1 MDWRL
6 AKSLIQLRAELD
18 TIYPKRDRSSDGSI
32 GDAAHASRTSDHNPW
47 VHDHNEQPIVTA
59 IDIDKDIGPGF
70 VSRDLAE
77 WLRQRRDPRIKYAI
91 SNGQMFS
98 SYGNNARKAW
108 EWGVYTGSNAHKEH
122 MHLSVLDR
130 EPLFDSQTP
139 WNIISIKSKQ
149 PTQPAEPV
157 KPAPPAAPIQPG
169 VRATLRLGSAGED
182 VKYLQRMLGKLS
194 VDGDFGPNT
203 RNSVKAFQ
211 KRAGIDQSGV
221 VDQPT
226 WAALEA

>member
-18 TIYPKRDRSSDGSI
+18 TLYPKRDRESDGSI

-47 VHDHNEQPIVTA
+47 VHDHNGQPIVTA
-59 IDIDKDIGPGF
+59 IDVDKDITTDF
-70 VSRDLAE
+70 HSRDLAE
-77 WLRQRRDPRIKYAI
+77 WLRQRRDPRIKYVI
-91 SNGQMFS
+91 SNAQMYS
-98 SYGNNARKAW
+98 SYGNNSRNAW
-108 EWGVYTGSNAHKEH
+108 EWGAYTGSNAHREH
-122 MHLSVLDR
+122 MHISVLDK

-139 WNIISIKSKQ
+139 WGLIAIKSKKD
-149 PTQPAEPV
+149 PLPAEPV

-182 VKYLQRMLGKLS
+182 VKYLQRMLGKLD

-203 RNSVKAFQ
+203 RKSVVAFQ
-211 KRAGIDQSGV
+211 KRAGIDPSGV